1 MQKLVKHVS
10 VSEREIE
17 KERGKYVHLC
27 CAHAILERRV
37 RNEHGRQS
45 GRLVAWSLESGET
58 PLTNSRSIGRGTIY
72 MLIYMRLITMS
83 DGLQYT
89 VTPGGRC
96 PAD

>member
-37 RNEHGRQS
+37 RND
-45 GRLVAWSLESGET
+45 T
-58 PLTNSRSIGRGTIY
+58 
-72 MLIYMRLITMS
+72 
-83 DGLQYT
+83 
-89 VTPGGRC
+89 
-96 PAD
+96 ADRAEG